1 LKASFLSDF
10 RGISIGFYFLFL
22 VGISLWLFLFS
33 MFVSEML
40 REVWSN
46 EAFCSEKLLPG

>member
-1 LKASFLSDF
+1 M
-10 RGISIGFYFLFL
+10 GFYFLLFL
-22 VGISLWLFLFS
+22 IGIFLWLFLFS
-33 MFVSEML
+33 MFVSEIL